1 MKKKFVGGSLACAM
15 ALNCLLAVPFTT
27 NAASTKF
34 EFEDGTQ
41 TGSATVMSELSGYS
55 GTGYVFLQDN
65 TDTVS
70 VTVTAPADGMYD
82 LYIGYGAVYGDKVQ
96 GLEVNGSNQGNV
108 SFPEGDGF
116 EELKFGTVK
125 LNEGENTV
133 TIVGS
138 WGWTLFDYVA
148 ISESEPVTL
157 NQCNQLSDPNATAEA
172 QGLMNYMADMY
183 GEYIVSGQQE
193 TYGGGHNGNYEW
205 EFDYLYDLT
214 GEYPAI
220 RGFDFMNYNSLYGW
234 DDGTTERVI
243 DWVNEKGGIATASWH
258 INVPKDMSSYN
269 VGDKVDWSNATY
281 STTTDFSP
289 TKILT
294 DKTSKEYLYF
304 MDAVDLLATELKQL
318 QDAGVPLLFRP
329 FHEAEGAGGESG
341 SWFWWG
347 KDGSTTYKALWQ
359 LLYKTLTED
368 YGLHNLVWEFN
379 SYTYGKSFNWYPGND
394 YVDIVG
400 YDKYNA
406 SANNPNESAIS
417 STFNSLVE
425 MYNKYGKMIALTEC
439 DTIPSIE
446 NMTGENAYWLY
457 FCPWYEGDQDS
468 GKFLTLM
475 NNSDTLT
482 KIYQSETVITLDELP
497 DYKTYKFT
505 GSEFVPEETEPT
517 EEIKPTDAPE
527 EGHAKVVE
535 EEKYTALI
543 FPEAVGESFFVEVE
557 LSNGVDYANGGM
569 GAGSMIGDTYYWA
582 NISWEAKASGVV
594 EVDTDNFFNVTDADG
609 NEITDEAIIS
619 QLANILKTE
628 NTTFQAQVWYA
639 GEGADA
645 ASVSDVKFVDA
656 WLSDADPGTTEPD
669 DPTEPDEPVVNVEG
683 TFHVEGSTIVDANG
697 NEFIMRGVNI
707 AHCWYKNYTETS
719 IKAAADLGTNCV
731 RIVCSNGVQWDKTT
745 AAEVENIIN
754 WCKENK
760 QICILEVHDATG
772 KDSADDIVA
781 AANYWAE
788 MADLLNE
795 NSAYVIVNIANEW
808 YGQWNS
814 AAWAEGAS
822 KAIKVIRDAG
832 INNMI
837 MIDSAG
843 WGQYPTSIKE
853 KGAEVFAADSHKN
866 TVFSIH
872 MYEYAGGDAATIKSN
887 IEGAMQCGAPVII
900 GEFGHKHTD
909 GDVDEAYLMDYC
921 VNNEIG
927 YIGWSWK
934 GNSGGVEYL
943 DLVSDWEGKT
953 LTEWGEIFFNSEDG
967 VANNSELCS
976 VYEVSDTQVV
986 YGDVN
991 EDGSV
996 NILDVIALN
1005 KALLVGEKISEQ
1017 GSKNADVDMDGTPT
1031 SNDSLTILKYTI
1043 KLVAELPYVPAK

>member
-1 MKKKFVGGSLACAM
+1 MKKKFLGGSLACAM
-15 ALNCLLAVPFTT
+15 ALNCLLAVPFAT

-41 TGSATVMSELSGYS
+41 TGSATVLSELSGYS

-108 SFPEGDGF
+108 SFPEGEGF

-157 NQCNQLSDPNATAEA
+157 NQCNKLSDPNATAEA

-205 EFDYLYDLT
+205 EFDYLYNLT

-258 INVPKDMSSYN
+258 INVPKDMSTYN

-281 STTTDFSP
+281 GTTTDFSP

-417 STFNSLVE
+417 STFNSLVD

-439 DTIPSIE
+439 DTIPALE

-475 NNSDTLT
+475 NNPDTLT
-482 KIYQSETVITLDELP
+482 TLYQSETVITLDELP

-517 EEIKPTDAPE
+517 EEIVPTEAPE

-557 LSNGVDYANGGM
+557 MSNGVDYANGGM

-582 NISWEAKASGVV
+582 NISWEASGSGVI
-594 EVDTDNFFNVTDADG
+594 EVDTDNFFNVTDAD
-609 NEITDEAIIS
+609 NNVITDEAIIS
-619 QLANILKTE
+619 QLADILKSET
-628 NTTFQAQVWYA
+628 TTFQAQVWYA

-669 DPTEPDEPVVNVEG
+669 DPTEDTTEPSDEDVVEG
-683 TFHVEGSTIVDANG
+683 TVEESKDGYAITLPEAVGDTLYLEVDLATGIPYANG
-697 NEFIMRGVNI
+697 CVAGNV
-707 AHCWYKNYTETS
+707 
-719 IKAAADLGTNCV
+719 DVDGTTYWV
-731 RIVCSNGVQWDKTT
+731 AVQWEASGSGTIEMDMTKIFQVSLDGE
-745 AAEVENIIN
+745 EVTDE
-754 WCKENK
+754 
-760 QICILEVHDATG
+760 A
-772 KDSADDIVA
+772 IVA
-781 AANYWAE
+781 AA
-788 MADLLNE
+788 
-795 NSAYVIVNIANEW
+795 
-808 YGQWNS
+808 
-814 AAWAEGAS
+814 
-822 KAIKVIRDAG
+822 
-832 INNMI
+832 
-837 MIDSAG
+837 SAG
-843 WGQYPTSIKE
+843 LLEQKNLTGQVWWANDAAGE
-853 KGAEVFAADSHKN
+853 AADTSN
-866 TVFSIH
+866 
-872 MYEYAGGDAATIKSN
+872 ATITGAYIKSS
-887 IEGAMQCGAPVII
+887 GT
-900 GEFGHKHTD
+900 TD
-909 GDVDEAYLMDYC
+909 
-921 VNNEIG
+921 
-927 YIGWSWK
+927 
-934 GNSGGVEYL
+934 
-943 DLVSDWEGKT
+943 
-953 LTEWGEIFFNSEDG
+953 TE
-967 VANNSELCS
+967 VA
-976 VYEVSDTQVV
+976 

-991 EDGSV
+991 EDGKV
-996 NILDVIALN
+996 NIQDVIKLN
-1005 KALLVGEKISEQ
+1005 RALLAGETLTAQ
-1017 GSKNADVDMDGTPT
+1017 GEANADVDLDGTP
-1031 SNDSLTILKYTI
+1031 SSADSLTILKYTI
-1043 KLVAELPYVPAK
+1043 KLVTELPLTSSAN